1 MPGSRQQT
9 VTSSLQTHRRAVVP
23 SAQGSGVPAHRRA
36 ALPRT
41 IVLVASALAACT
53 EPRPRPLPPSVRIA
67 MQPHLVVASPGLL
80 TGSLVLF
87 DVNGV
92 DSVHVRVDLGDGST
106 LGDSLFFAS
115 GDPFQATLPLFWQ
128 IPGGVPVNT
137 TVKLVARA
145 RSYIGFTAADSLLTA
160 VGDTLRE
167 DL

>member
-1 MPGSRQQT
+1 M
-9 VTSSLQTHRRAVVP
+9 TSSVQTRRRAVVP
-23 SAQGSGVPAHRRA
+23 RGKCAGA
-36 ALPRT
+36 AAARV
-41 IVLVASALAACT
+41 VLVALALAACT

-115 GDPFQATLPLFWQ
+115 GDPFQDTLPILWQ
-128 IPGGVPVNT
+128 LPSGLPNHT
-137 TVKLVARA
+137 SVKIVARA
-145 RSYIGFTAADSLLTA
+145 RSYIGFSAADTLLTA
-160 VGDTLRE
+160 IGDTLPE
-167 DL
+167 SL